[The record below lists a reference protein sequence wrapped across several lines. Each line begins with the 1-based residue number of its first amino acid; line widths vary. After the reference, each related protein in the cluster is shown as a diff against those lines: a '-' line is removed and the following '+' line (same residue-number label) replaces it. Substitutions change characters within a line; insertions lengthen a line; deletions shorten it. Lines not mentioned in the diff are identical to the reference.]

1 MSPSGPA
8 GGAATGPEDRR
19 RRRVLWSMPTGLYLV
34 GSRAGDKANLMTAN
48 WVMQVATA
56 PPLVAVSVEAGAV
69 TRRLV
74 AESGAFSVTILD
86 RGQRGVVRSFVK
98 PVGDVERDATGSIV
112 AMAGIPVAEVG
123 AGLPV
128 GSGGIGWLACTVRRE
143 VELGSHVLFVGEV
156 TAVGEG
162 GDDGDGTGEPRAP
175 LRMEDTRMH
184 YGG

>member
-1 MSPSGPA
+1 
-8 GGAATGPEDRR
+8 
-19 RRRVLWSMPTGLYLV
+19 MPTGLYLV
-34 GSRAGDKANLMTAN
+34 GSRAGEQANLMTAN

-56 PPLVAVSVEAGAV
+56 PVLVAVSIEAGAL

-74 AESGAFSVTILD
+74 GESGTFSVTILD
-86 RGQRGVVRSFVK
+86 RGQRSVVRSFVK
-98 PVGDVERDATGSIV
+98 PVAEVERDAAGVIV

-128 GSGGIGWLACTVRRE
+128 VSGAMGWLACTVHHQ
-143 VELGSHVLFVGEV
+143 VELGSHVLVVGEV

-162 GDDGDGTGEPRAP
+162 GEGREGGEGGGDRSGEPPAP